1 MSILAACLT
10 VAAAG
15 AVMATLMLLMRRR
28 APAGGFFA
36 DSDRA
41 AGVFSFI
48 GTAFAVLMAF
58 MIVLA
63 FESFGNARDSA
74 GLEAVAVGQAFR
86 TARLFPPEGRDDAQ
100 GELIC
105 YGRAVIHD
113 EWPAMR
119 RGRESPLVLAWIA
132 DLERTIDGLQIRG
145 PKQAVAFDHWFEQMA
160 ERREGRRGRL
170 AEASPLVP
178 PLVWLACSW
187 AAPWSWSTCAC
198 TPTAGSR
205 RRCRR

>member
-132 DLERTIDGLQIRG
+132 DFERTIDGLQIRG
-145 PKQAVAFDHWFEQMA
+145 PKQAVAFDHWFEHMA

-187 AAPWSWSTCAC
+187 AAPWSWSTCAS